1 MKAGAIS
8 RLFLAVPIAM
18 MQSFGRGD
26 RRHLWNAICIWVR
39 RIYNN
44 MEVTTEF
51 LGNSRFEVQARGH
64 RVICDQPT
72 DNGGAD
78 AGMTPPEFLLAS
90 LATCAA
96 YYAAQY
102 LKARDLPTEDL
113 RVRVTAEKAKQP
125 ARLDRF
131 RIEVIAPCLDERHQA
146 GILRA
151 AKSCL
156 IHNTLLSQPSIE
168 VVYHQERSAILGS
181 GSGNRVSPAITHRE
195 PASF

>member
-1 MKAGAIS
+1 
-8 RLFLAVPIAM
+8 
-18 MQSFGRGD
+18 MQSFRRGD
-26 RRHLWNAICIWVR
+26 RRHLWNAICIWKS
-39 RIYNN
+39 RIDKN

-51 LGNSRFEVQARGH
+51 LGDSRFEVQARGH
-64 RVICDQPT
+64 RVMCDQPA
-72 DNGGAD
+72 DNGGSD

-102 LKARDLPTEDL
+102 LKVRQLPAGEL
-113 RVRVTAEKAKQP
+113 RVRVSAEKAQHP
-125 ARLDRF
+125 ARLDRI
-131 RIEVIAPCLDERHQA
+131 RIEVMAPGLDERHQA

-168 VVYHQERSAILGS
+168 VVYNRERGAILESGGGS
-181 GSGNRVSPAITHRE
+181 RASAAITHRE
-195 PASF
+195 PAGS